1 MGHLYLLLGRAGL
14 AFLLLLSGAGRL
26 AHYASAQQSLET
38 LGLSAALLPLL
49 ILLEIGGGVA
59 MLAGAFTRVLAG
71 ALALLTL
78 AAGIGLYGD
87 FTDQLQFIQLSKHA
101 AMAGGFVMLAATG
114 AGAFSVDAWRH
125 PPKPQVVEDCVIC

>member
-14 AFLLLLSGAGRL
+14 AFLLILSGVGRL

-59 MLAGAFTRVLAG
+59 MLAGAFTRVVAG
-71 ALALLTL
+71 ALALLSL
-78 AAGIGLYGD
+78 AAGIALYGD

-114 AGAFSVDAWRH
+114 AGAISVDAWRH
-125 PPKPQVVEDCVIC
+125 PPKPQVVQDCVIC

>member
-14 AFLLLLSGAGRL
+14 AFLLILSGAGRL

-38 LGLSAALLPLL
+38 LGLSATLLPLL

-59 MLAGAFTRVLAG
+59 MLAGAFTRVVAG
-71 ALALLTL
+71 ALALLSL
-78 AAGIGLYGD
+78 AAGIALYGD

-114 AGAFSVDAWRH
+114 AGAISVDAWRH
-125 PPKPQVVEDCVIC
+125 PPKPQVVQDCVIC

>member
-14 AFLLLLSGAGRL
+14 AFLLILSGVGRL

-38 LGLSAALLPLL
+38 LGLSATLLPLL

-59 MLAGAFTRVLAG
+59 MLAGAFTRVVAG
-71 ALALLTL
+71 ALALLSL
-78 AAGIGLYGD
+78 AAGIALYGD

-114 AGAFSVDAWRH
+114 AGAISVDAWRH
-125 PPKPQVVEDCVIC
+125 PPKPQVVQDCVIC